1 MNFVE
6 SDYLRQN
13 LTSFLLNYKLYNK
26 ILIKLRTFLKKM
38 PHGIGY
44 NFFKDIGYNFDTLNM
59 YATQLTLYQQ

>member
-26 ILIKLRTFLKKM
+26 ILIKLRTFLKKNAAW
-38 PHGIGY
+38 HWI
-44 NFFKDIGYNFDTLNM
+44 
-59 YATQLTLYQQ
+59 

>member
-1 MNFVE
+1 
-6 SDYLRQN
+6 
-13 LTSFLLNYKLYNK
+13 
-26 ILIKLRTFLKKM
+26 M